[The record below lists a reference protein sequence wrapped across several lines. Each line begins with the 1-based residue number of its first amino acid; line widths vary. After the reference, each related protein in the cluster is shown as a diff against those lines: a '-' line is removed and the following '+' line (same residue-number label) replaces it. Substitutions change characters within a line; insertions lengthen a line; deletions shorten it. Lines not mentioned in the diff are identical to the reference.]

1 MRTVR
6 TPRSVRTLA
15 MLSAALLA
23 VACAATGDHDHGPM
37 ADHDH
42 DHAKGAGAGKPV
54 NGTALTGTVTYR
66 QRIALMP
73 EAIVKVWLQD
83 VSRPGLPAPEILDE
97 QEIHRPGQVPVAFS
111 LRYDPATIDPTHTY
125 TLLVRIY
132 EGDRTRFTNA
142 KPFAVITQGGC
153 TDRCEVV
160 VDMMQ

>member
-1 MRTVR
+1 MRTDR
-6 TPRSVRTLA
+6 SPRSLRFLPMVSA
-15 MLSAALLA
+15 MLLM
-23 VACAATGDHDHGPM
+23 VGCVATGDHDHGPA

-42 DHAKGAGAGKPV
+42 GKGTGAAKAV
-54 NGTALTGTVTYR
+54 DGTALTGNVTYR
-66 QRIALMP
+66 QRIALAP

-83 VSRPGLPAPEILDE
+83 VSRPGLPVPEILDE
-97 QEIHRPGQVPVAFS
+97 QEIRRPGQVPIPFS

-142 KPFAVITQGGC
+142 KPFPVITNGGC
-153 TDRCEVV
+153 LERCEVV

>member
-1 MRTVR
+1 MRNVR

-15 MLSAALLA
+15 MLCAALLA
-23 VACAATGDHDHGPM
+23 VGCAATGDHDHGPM

-42 DHAKGAGAGKPV
+42 AKGAGAGKPV
-54 NGTALTGTVTYR
+54 VGTALTGTITYR
-66 QRIALMP
+66 QRIALTP

-83 VSRPGLPAPEILDE
+83 VSRPGLPVPEILDE
-97 QEIHRPGQVPVAFS
+97 QEIRRPGQVPVAFS

-142 KPFAVITQGGC
+142 RPFPVITQGGC

>member
-1 MRTVR
+1 M
-6 TPRSVRTLA
+6 
-15 MLSAALLA
+15 LLA
-23 VACAATGDHDHGPM
+23 VLLTAGCAATDDHDHGPK
-37 ADHDH
+37 ADHVH
-42 DHAKGAGAGKPV
+42 GKGVAAAKQPQ
-54 NGTALTGTVTYR
+54 GTALTGTVTYR
-66 QRIALMP
+66 QRMALMP

-83 VSRPGLPAPEILDE
+83 VSRPGLPVPEILDE
-97 QEIHRPGQVPVAFS
+97 QEIRRPGQVPVPFT

-142 KPFAVITQGGC
+142 KPFPVLTNGAC

>member
-1 MRTVR
+1 MRND
-6 TPRSVRTLA
+6 RSPRTLRLLP

-23 VACAATGDHDHGPM
+23 VGCSAIGDHDHGPM
-37 ADHDH
+37 ADHKH
-42 DHAKGAGAGKPV
+42 GKGVGAAKAV
-54 NGTALTGTVTYR
+54 EGTALTGTVTYR

-83 VSRPGLPAPEILDE
+83 VSRPGLPVPEILDE
-97 QEIHRPGQVPVAFS
+97 QEIRRPGQVPVAFS

-142 KPFAVITQGGC
+142 KPFPVITNGAC

-160 VDMMQ
+160 LDMMQ